1 MNLGEKPVEVLKNL
15 EMGSEKPWKYQNP
28 EQALGGLEGV
38 PVTTYSNTWI
48 GGI

>member
-28 EQALGGLEGV
+28 EQALGVGV
-38 PVTTYSNTWI
+38 GKGFICSSHHI
-48 GGI
+48 